1 MTAKRLISSAVLFC
15 FFPSATRLIS
25 LQVKRLAAGMCL
37 QGVSAPNAEET
48 EDTAVW
54 QSIYQENAFLFW
66 GPAK

>member
-1 MTAKRLISSAVLFC
+1 
-15 FFPSATRLIS
+15 
-25 LQVKRLAAGMCL
+25 MCL